1 MRTSIDRASPLPFYF
16 QLKEILVGEIERR
29 QLQAGDRIPGD
40 HELCSTH
47 GVSRTVVRQALSE
60 LEAEGVLERVKGRGT
75 FLSQRKTAEGLAQS
89 LTGLFEDVAARG
101 ASLRSDVQRL
111 EVVPADTAIA
121 ADLGLAPGTP
131 VTVIERLRFVDGE
144 PWVYAV
150 THVPES
156 LAPGLIE
163 ENLEH
168 VSLYAVLERR
178 WGLRL
183 VHGQRFIEATVASKA
198 MAARLGV
205 RRGAP
210 LLVLRSVS
218 FGEADRPVETFTAYH
233 RADRSRFVV
242 NLVRQGGRAARA
254 QPLVHVTR

>member
-1 MRTSIDRASPLPFYF
+1 MRTSIDRASLLPFYY
-16 QLKEILVGEIERR
+16 QLKEILVDDIQRR
-29 QLQAGDRIPGD
+29 QLQAGDRLPSD
-40 HELCSTH
+40 HELCAQH

-75 FLSQRKTAEGLAQS
+75 FVSQHKTAEGLAQS

-101 ASLRSDVQRL
+101 ATLRSEVQRL
-111 EVVPADTAIA
+111 EVVPADAAIA
-121 ADLGLAPGTP
+121 ADLDLAPGSP
-131 VTVIERLRFVDGE
+131 VTVLERLRFVDGE

-156 LAPGLIE
+156 LAPGLTE
-163 ENLEH
+163 EDLEY

-178 WGLRL
+178 WGVRL
-183 VHGQRFIEATVASKA
+183 VHGQRSIEATVANAA
-198 MAARLGV
+198 MARRLGV
-205 RRGAP
+205 SRGAP

-218 FGEADRPVETFTAYH
+218 FGEAERPVETFTAYH

-242 NLVRQGGRAARA
+242 NLVRKPGRAARS
-254 QPLVHVTR
+254 QPLVHMTR